1 MATIE
6 PLSSAMTY
14 QAQQAAKPQT
24 VTPVNTEVPEDGQT
38 VNVDETTASV
48 TRAQAEDE
56 KESGSESA
64 GSQQQQAAGASAGQ
78 QAAGVRQSQQQQQA
92 ARQLQQASAKQ
103 AQQQAAQTKQT
114 QQQSEQLKKAITE
127 MNKKI
132 NNSNEEAVFGV
143 HEDTNRIMIKI
154 MDKET
159 KEVIKEFPPE
169 KTLDMIARIWE
180 MAGILVDQKL

>member
-6 PLSSAMTY
+6 PLNSVMTY
-14 QAQQAAKPQT
+14 QAQAVEKPQ
-24 VTPVNTEVPEDGQT
+24 PVAPANTEVPADGQT
-38 VNVDETTASV
+38 VNVDTTTAAV
-48 TRAQAEDE
+48 TRAQTENE
-56 KESGSESA
+56 KEGESGGS
-64 GSQQQQAAGASAGQ
+64 GSQQQAAASRQA
-78 QAAGVRQSQQQQQA
+78 
-92 ARQLQQASAKQ
+92 
-103 AQQQAAQTKQT
+103 
-114 QQQSEQLKKAITE
+114 QQQSEQLKKAVAE
-127 MNKKI
+127 MNRKI

-180 MAGILVDQKL
+180 MAGILVDEKR

>member
-6 PLSSAMTY
+6 PLNSVMTY
-14 QAQQAAKPQT
+14 QAQAVTKPQA
-24 VTPVNTEVPEDGQT
+24 VAPVDTEVPADGQT
-38 VNVDETTASV
+38 VNVDETTAAV
-48 TRAQAEDE
+48 TKPQAEDE
-56 KESGSESA
+56 SGKGGDNA
-64 GSQQQQAAGASAGQ
+64 GSQQQAGGSK
-78 QAAGVRQSQQQQQA
+78 QSV
-92 ARQLQQASAKQ
+92 
-103 AQQQAAQTKQT
+103 AQQTD
-114 QQQSEQLKKAITE
+114 QLKKAIAE

-180 MAGILVDQKL
+180 MAGILVDEKR

>member
-6 PLSSAMTY
+6 PLNSAMTY
-14 QAQQAAKPQT
+14 QAQAAAKPQA
-24 VTPVNTEVPEDGQT
+24 VAPVNTEVPEDGQT

-48 TRAQAEDE
+48 TRSQPEDE
-56 KESGSESA
+56 KSGGEA
-64 GSQQQQAAGASAGQ
+64 GSQQQSAN
-78 QAAGVRQSQQQQQA
+78 AKTQQQA
-92 ARQLQQASAKQ
+92 NIRQARE
-103 AQQQAAQTKQT
+103 
-114 QQQSEQLKKAITE
+114 QQQSEQLKKAIMA
-127 MNKKI
+127 MNRRI

-180 MAGILVDQKL
+180 MAGILVDEKM

>member
-6 PLSSAMTY
+6 PLSSVMTY
-14 QAQQAAKPQT
+14 QAQAVEKPQP

-48 TRAQAEDE
+48 ARPQAEDD
-56 KESGSESA
+56 KGSGSEGA
-64 GSQQQQAAGASAGQ
+64 GSQQQPAAGKQ
-78 QAAGVRQSQQQQQA
+78 VQQQA
-92 ARQLQQASAKQ
+92 VSRKAQA
-103 AQQQAAQTKQT
+103 
-114 QQQSEQLKKAITE
+114 QQQSEQLKKAIAE
-127 MNKKI
+127 MNRKI

-180 MAGILVDQKL
+180 MAGILVDEKR

>member
-6 PLSSAMTY
+6 PLNSAMTY
-14 QAQQAAKPQT
+14 QAQAASKPQ
-24 VTPVNTEVPEDGQT
+24 VVAPVNTEVPEDGQT

-48 TRAQAEDE
+48 TRSQPEDD
-56 KESGSESA
+56 KSGEEA
-64 GSQQQQAAGASAGQ
+64 GSQQQSAN
-78 QAAGVRQSQQQQQA
+78 AKTQQQA
-92 ARQLQQASAKQ
+92 NIRQARE
-103 AQQQAAQTKQT
+103 
-114 QQQSEQLKKAITE
+114 QQQSEQLKKAIME
-127 MNKKI
+127 MNRRI

-180 MAGILVDQKL
+180 MAGILVDEKM

>member
-6 PLSSAMTY
+6 PLNSVMTY
-14 QAQQAAKPQT
+14 QAQAVEKPQ
-24 VTPVNTEVPEDGQT
+24 PVAPTNTEVPADGQT
-38 VNVDETTASV
+38 VNVDTTTAAV
-48 TRAQAEDE
+48 TRTQTENE
-56 KESGSESA
+56 KEGASGENS
-64 GSQQQQAAGASAGQ
+64 GNGGQQQAAAS
-78 QAAGVRQSQQQQQA
+78 R
-92 ARQLQQASAKQ
+92 Q
-103 AQQQAAQTKQT
+103 AQA
-114 QQQSEQLKKAITE
+114 QQQSEQLKKAIAE
-127 MNKKI
+127 MNRKI

-180 MAGILVDQKL
+180 MAGILVDEKR

>member
-6 PLSSAMTY
+6 PLNSAMTY
-14 QAQQAAKPQT
+14 QAQAASKPQQ
-24 VTPVNTEVPEDGQT
+24 VVAPVNTEVPEDGQT

-48 TRAQAEDE
+48 TRPQPEDE
-56 KESGSESA
+56 KSGGEA
-64 GSQQQQAAGASAGQ
+64 GSQQQAN
-78 QAAGVRQSQQQQQA
+78 
-92 ARQLQQASAKQ
+92 AKQ
-103 AQQQAAQTKQT
+103 AQQQANTKQAQQ
-114 QQQSEQLKKAITE
+114 QQQSEQLKKAIAE
-127 MNKKI
+127 MNRKI

-180 MAGILVDQKL
+180 MAGILVDEKR

>member
-6 PLSSAMTY
+6 PLNSVMTY
-14 QAQQAAKPQT
+14 QAQAVEKTQ
-24 VTPVNTEVPEDGQT
+24 PVAPANTEVPADGQT
-38 VNVDETTASV
+38 VNVDTTTAAV
-48 TRAQAEDE
+48 TRVQTENE
-56 KESGSESA
+56 KEGESGGN
-64 GSQQQQAAGASAGQ
+64 GSQQQAATFS
-78 QAAGVRQSQQQQQA
+78 
-92 ARQLQQASAKQ
+92 Q
-103 AQQQAAQTKQT
+103 AQA
-114 QQQSEQLKKAITE
+114 QQQSEQLKKAIAE
-127 MNKKI
+127 MNRKI

-180 MAGILVDQKL
+180 MAGILVDEKR

>member
-6 PLSSAMTY
+6 PLNSVMTY
-14 QAQQAAKPQT
+14 QAQAVTKPQA
-24 VTPVNTEVPEDGQT
+24 VPPVDMEVPADGQT
-38 VNVDETTASV
+38 VNVDETTAAV
-48 TRAQAEDE
+48 TKPQAEDE
-56 KESGSESA
+56 KGKGSDSA
-64 GSQQQQAAGASAGQ
+64 DSQQQAS
-78 QAAGVRQSQQQQQA
+78 
-92 ARQLQQASAKQ
+92 SAKPTQ
-103 AQQQAAQTKQT
+103 
-114 QQQSEQLKKAITE
+114 QQQSEQLKKAIAE
-127 MNKKI
+127 MNRKI

-180 MAGILVDQKL
+180 MAGILVDEKR

>member
-6 PLSSAMTY
+6 PLNSVMTY
-14 QAQQAAKPQT
+14 QAQAVERPQSA
-24 VTPVNTEVPEDGQT
+24 TPVNTEVPEDGQT
-38 VNVDETTASV
+38 VNVDETTAAV
-48 TRAQAEDE
+48 TRAQAEDD
-56 KESGSESA
+56 KGGGSEGA
-64 GSQQQQAAGASAGQ
+64 GSQQQAGANQMQQLSA
-78 QAAGVRQSQQQQQA
+78 R
-92 ARQLQQASAKQ
+92 Q
-103 AQQQAAQTKQT
+103 AQQQQK
-114 QQQSEQLKKAITE
+114 SEQLKKAIAE
-127 MNKKI
+127 MNRRI

-180 MAGILVDQKL
+180 MAGILVDEKL

>member
-6 PLSSAMTY
+6 PLNSAMTY
-14 QAQQAAKPQT
+14 QAQAAAKPQA
-24 VTPVNTEVPEDGQT
+24 VAPVNTEVPEDGQT
-38 VNVDETTASV
+38 VNVDETTAAV
-48 TRAQAEDE
+48 TRAQAEDD
-56 KESGSESA
+56 KGDGSEGA
-64 GSQQQQAAGASAGQ
+64 GSQQQAGAKQMQQLSA
-78 QAAGVRQSQQQQQA
+78 R
-92 ARQLQQASAKQ
+92 Q
-103 AQQQAAQTKQT
+103 AQQQQK
-114 QQQSEQLKKAITE
+114 SEQLKKAIAE
-127 MNKKI
+127 MNRRI

-180 MAGILVDQKL
+180 MAGILVDEKR

>member
-6 PLSSAMTY
+6 PLGSAMTY

-64 GSQQQQAAGASAGQ
+64 GSQQQQAAG
-78 QAAGVRQSQQQQQA
+78 VKQSQQQQA
-92 ARQLQQASAKQ
+92 AAKQLQQASAKQ
-103 AQQQAAQTKQT
+103 SQQQAAQTKQT

-169 KTLDMIARIWE
+169 KTLDMIAKIWE

>member
-14 QAQQAAKPQT
+14 QAQAVEKPQP
-24 VTPVNTEVPEDGQT
+24 VAPVNTDVPEDGQT

-48 TRAQAEDE
+48 ARPQAEDD
-56 KESGSESA
+56 KGSGSGGA
-64 GSQQQQAAGASAGQ
+64 GNQQQQPAAGR
-78 QAAGVRQSQQQQQA
+78 QAAPRKA
-92 ARQLQQASAKQ
+92 
-103 AQQQAAQTKQT
+103 QT
-114 QQQSEQLKKAITE
+114 QQQSEQLKKAIAE
-127 MNKKI
+127 MNRKI

-180 MAGILVDQKL
+180 MAGLLVDEKR

>member
-6 PLSSAMTY
+6 PLNSAMTY
-14 QAQQAAKPQT
+14 QAQAAAKPQA
-24 VTPVNTEVPEDGQT
+24 VAPVNTEVPEDGQT

-48 TRAQAEDE
+48 TRSQPEDE
-56 KESGSESA
+56 KSGGEA
-64 GSQQQQAAGASAGQ
+64 GSQQQSAN
-78 QAAGVRQSQQQQQA
+78 AKTQQQA
-92 ARQLQQASAKQ
+92 NTKQ
-103 AQQQAAQTKQT
+103 ARE
-114 QQQSEQLKKAITE
+114 QQQSEQLKKAIME
-127 MNKKI
+127 MNRRI
-132 NNSNEEAVFGV
+132 NNSNEEAVVGV

-180 MAGILVDQKL
+180 MAGILVDEKR